1 MYDLFF
7 LMFFLTLHVLKF
19 DVICVM
25 LLILSITSSTLCCNE
40 QGPCD

>member
-7 LMFFLTLHVLKF
+7 LMLHILKF
-19 DVICVM
+19 DVIYVM
-25 LLILSITSSTLCCNE
+25 LLILLITSSALCCNE